1 MTFPDPTYPH
11 VHVSE
16 NETGLDE
23 DCLWCSA
30 VEALRW
36 GGLNIPATLRE
47 AEAMRAAS
55 GEPPEGG
62 SNLVDLQKGAKARYN
77 IDLTRHVTGSTGVL
91 RVTPKGTA
99 AVITGRLSNFPLGHT
114 LRRHLPLYTGGHA
127 VAIYRVDDRDRFWW
141 CDPLGPATGYDGQW
155 VSESQVATFMR
166 GFGDFTTVTRGEYAL
181 PESDTEAADMRLD
194 IAGRAIGT
202 AVVRTQGAT
211 LFRLDHDPVNP
222 AQGSTAPVPG
232 QTSRNVMGEAKLR
245 EALGPSLPVG
255 EPMLLVSWAGNEI
268 HLLRSADTD
277 WPEGRFK
284 CPPEDCADEVAA
296 AVEATKASAK
306 VVFA

>member
-1 MTFPDPTYPH
+1 MTFPDPSYPH

-36 GGLNIPATLRE
+36 GGLDIPATLRE

-55 GEPPEGG
+55 GEPPEGP
-62 SNLVDLQKGAKARYN
+62 SNIVNLQNGAKARYN

-155 VSESQVATFMR
+155 VSDDQVATFMR

-181 PESDTEAADMRLD
+181 PESDTEANVIRANFKTP
-194 IAGRAIGT
+194 AGVMTAIRPGNRFDYET
-202 AVVRTQGAT
+202 RKPTPFATGFRRNVVTEAT
-211 LFRLDHDPVNP
+211 LAEEL
-222 AQGSTAPVPG
+222 S
-232 QTSRNVMGEAKLR
+232 S
-245 EALGPSLPVG
+245 SLPVG
-255 EPMLLVSWAGNEI
+255 ELMLVTTWGDPDVLELIRA
-268 HLLRSADTD
+268 ADTD
-277 WPEGRFK
+277 WPAGRTK
-284 CPPEDCADEVAA
+284 CPPEDCTDEVNA
-296 AVEATKASAK
+296 AVAATKASAK

>member
-1 MTFPDPTYPH
+1 MTFPDPSYPH

-36 GGLNIPATLRE
+36 GGLDIPATLRE

-55 GEPPEGG
+55 GEPPEGP
-62 SNLVDLQKGAKARYN
+62 SNIVNLQNGAKARYN

-181 PESDTEAADMRLD
+181 PESDTEADVIRANYQTP
-194 IAGRAIGT
+194 AGVAT
-202 AVVRTQGAT
+202 AVRPGNRYDLETRKPTPFATGFKRNVVTVAT
-211 LFRLDHDPVNP
+211 LAEELS
-222 AQGSTAPVPG
+222 A
-232 QTSRNVMGEAKLR
+232 
-245 EALGPSLPVG
+245 SLPVG
-255 EPMLLVSWAGNEI
+255 ETMLVTTWGAPDRLELIRAS
-268 HLLRSADTD
+268 DTD
-277 WPEGRFK
+277 WPAGRTDAFTQRDMDL
-284 CPPEDCADEVAA
+284 EYNGAIGD
-296 AVEATKASAK
+296 AVNATNALRR
-306 VVFA
+306 VVV